1 MKKLGVF
8 YLFVLVLFSLLILNI
23 FAVSVKAQLE
33 GTGLPSGLEG
43 DVEKIQNLTEKGQ
56 EIIEKTKE
64 EEGREYLKQEWKKML
79 EQNKVGKVLLAISDF
94 IEKLNP
100 FFKIVLGVEY
110 SLSWAFVFAIALWII
125 LFMILYYPIKGMFD
139 KTWIA
144 IIASFAVTSLIGI
157 SGVIKKAV
165 DLLSTIISKPW
176 LAWLALGIT
185 IVIAAIIIYLGGGL
199 KQILEKEREK
209 AAKEKTEKD
218 RKIIETSAKVEK
230 ENLKGYTKK

>member
-56 EIIEKTKE
+56 DIIEKTKE

>member
-1 MKKLGVF
+1 MLDKKTGV
-8 YLFVLVLFSLLILNI
+8 LLIVLFSLLILNL
-23 FAVSVKAQLE
+23 FAVSVKAQLSD
-33 GTGLPSGLEG
+33 TGLPSGLEG

-56 EIIEKTKE
+56 DIIEKTKE